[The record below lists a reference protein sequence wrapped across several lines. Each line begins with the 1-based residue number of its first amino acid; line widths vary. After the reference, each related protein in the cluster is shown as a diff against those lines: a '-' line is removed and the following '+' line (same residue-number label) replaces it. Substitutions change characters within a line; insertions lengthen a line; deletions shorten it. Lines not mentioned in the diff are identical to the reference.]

1 MAAQPKVR
9 ARPAKWLTPV
19 ALVVLREE
27 NSYGYELIERLEG
40 FNFEEINPASLYRTL
55 RQMEREG
62 LCKSVWEQHPP
73 AAAKEEESGPANRMY
88 SITDSGEAFLDAWV
102 EACEKYREVMDS
114 LSRAYITTRKPHT
127 TSFRETSFR
136 ETSFRETSSE
146 GSSDEEEGS

>member
-73 AAAKEEESGPANRMY
+73 AAGAEKEEESGPANRMY

-127 TSFRETSFR
+127 TSFRETS
-136 ETSFRETSSE
+136 SE

>member
-1 MAAQPKVR
+1 MYHRCIIGLTSISDERLTPPMTAQPKVR

-27 NSYGYELIERLEG
+27 SSYGHELIERLEG
-40 FNFEEINPASLYRTL
+40 FRFEEINPASLYRTL

-62 LCKSVWEQHPP
+62 LCKSEWEQNP
-73 AAAKEEESGPANRMY
+73 AAEESGPANRMY

-114 LSRAYITTRKPHT
+114 LSRAYTTTRKQQ
-127 TSFRETSFR
+127 
-136 ETSFRETSSE
+136 
-146 GSSDEEEGS
+146 